1 MQTPVEEP
9 RSFTISYRGKSNVL
23 HSNVTVQAAFD
34 FDSPPDDPPKA
45 FTAIWDTG
53 ATNSAV
59 TQNVID
65 QCQLEPT
72 GMTNVHTAQ
81 GSHRT
86 ETYLICITL
95 PSGVTFPN
103 LRATK
108 GILRN
113 CDVLVGMDIIG
124 QGDFAVTNKDGETV
138 FSFRVPS
145 LETIDFVAQMP
156 NTLPGS

>member
-23 HSNVTVQAAFD
+23 HSNVTVQMAFD
-34 FDSPPDDPPKA
+34 SDSSLDGPPRA
-45 FTAIWDTG
+45 FRAIWDTG

-72 GMTNVHTAQ
+72 GMTDVHTAQ

-86 ETYLICITL
+86 ETYLVCITL
-95 PSGVTFPN
+95 PSGVMFPN

-108 GILRN
+108 GILRD
-113 CDVLVGMDIIG
+113 CDILVGMDIIG
-124 QGDFAVTNKDGETV
+124 QGDFAVTNKDGNTV
-138 FSFRVPS
+138 FSFRMPS
-145 LETIDFVAQMP
+145 LELIDFMRQSP
-156 NTLPGS
+156 NTL